1 MSKNI
6 LLENKGREGEA
17 LATVTYL
24 HHFIENLNAIK
35 ELKYIL
41 AYFSKNYGYTDP
53 NKFAFDENNQFVFES
68 IMFSAMT
75 LYHNGGSSKSKIAEV
90 HKRFVQD
97 IEQKNE
103 EKLSRTQE
111 LNAAKVQALR
121 ELGYTSIS
129 E

>member
-6 LLENKGREGEA
+6 LLENKGREGESI
-17 LATVTYL
+17 ATVTYL
-24 HHFIENLNAIK
+24 HHFIENLDAIK

-75 LYHNGGSSKSKIAEV
+75 LYSNGEHQEQDLLNHIKNGKICWLL
-90 HKRFVQD
+90 KRRK
-97 IEQKNE
+97 I
-103 EKLSRTQE
+103 
-111 LNAAKVQALR
+111 
-121 ELGYTSIS
+121 IS
-129 E
+129 YAGIKYR